1 MLDSIA
7 DRASFDRT
15 GNAVELIE
23 MQQRQHP
30 SFDVRE
36 GRSDAKQS
44 REEEFTQS
52 RAMRWGRESFFLTV
66 WPECD
71 NFVL

>member
-30 SFDVRE
+30 SSTG
-36 GRSDAKQS
+36 GRGEAM
-44 REEEFTQS
+44 QS
-52 RAMRWGRESFFLTV
+52 RAIFFLSV
-66 WPECD
+66 RGAGKLD
-71 NFVL
+71 GFARM